1 MNVPTQMEG
10 GGYGS
15 GINTKA
21 SSVQGLRSLRRFG
34 RLRGLHESKSPPNAC

>member
-10 GGYGS
+10 SGYGS

-21 SSVQGLRSLRRFG
+21 SSVQGLRPLWRFE
-34 RLRGLHESKSPPNAC
+34 RLRGLCESK